1 MSGNILNYFRRNTL
15 TPKNQLA
22 LSFPSSINKVFI
34 QSPTKTHL
42 LSSGWASRDLTMI
55 QVFPDTTSF
64 DLIDRDTI
72 KNTMET
78 QLTVIG
84 GTMGL
89 LTGKV
94 RFKSSVRGENKQYI
108 IIDS

>member
-1 MSGNILNYFRRNTL
+1 
-15 TPKNQLA
+15 
-22 LSFPSSINKVFI
+22 
-34 QSPTKTHL
+34 
-42 LSSGWASRDLTMI
+42 MI

-64 DLIDRDTI
+64 DLIDRDT

-78 QLTVIG
+78 QLAVIG

-94 RFKSSVRGENKQYI
+94 RFKSSVRWEKTNI
-108 IIDS
+108 I

>member
-1 MSGNILNYFRRNTL
+1 M
-15 TPKNQLA
+15 
-22 LSFPSSINKVFI
+22 
-34 QSPTKTHL
+34 
-42 LSSGWASRDLTMI
+42 MI

-64 DLIDRDTI
+64 DLIDRDT

-78 QLTVIG
+78 QLAVIG

-94 RFKSSVRGENKQYI
+94 RFRSTVEI
-108 IIDS
+108 IHKKNYLR

>member
-1 MSGNILNYFRRNTL
+1 M
-15 TPKNQLA
+15 
-22 LSFPSSINKVFI
+22 NKVFP
-34 QSPTKTHL
+34 QSSTKTHFF
-42 LSSGWASRDLTMI
+42 SSGWASRDLTII

-64 DLIDRDTI
+64 DLIDRDT

-78 QLTVIG
+78 QLAVIG

-94 RFKSSVRGENKQYI
+94 IFRATVKINHKAKKKTILDYK
-108 IIDS
+108 